1 VLFCLNCQK
10 PTPRDPILAVSPQ
23 LPSCI
28 FQNCCLRRETTKR
41 KKEGERKGTHPASV
55 LNQFPSADFTS
66 PLIWLPPVRDIFVG
80 ILSCIPSFWY
90 LWLLYSFSLLYY
102 SAFSFINSFAP

>member
-41 KKEGERKGTHPASV
+41 KNKEKEKGPIQH
-55 LNQFPSADFTS
+55 QFSISFHLLTS
-66 PLIWLPPVRDIFVG
+66 RRP
-80 ILSCIPSFWY
+80 
-90 LWLLYSFSLLYY
+90 
-102 SAFSFINSFAP
+102 

>member
-66 PLIWLPPVRDIFVG
+66 PLI
-80 ILSCIPSFWY
+80 
-90 LWLLYSFSLLYY
+90 
-102 SAFSFINSFAP
+102 